1 MSICHISPHFVPL
14 QRSVFSWDWKP
25 LFFHWRYLKYIISS
39 EITKKEKKRNENSYK
54 KKKECK
60 SWWHVAI
67 DNVFYQHKSI
77 KESRLYYLLSYLILF
92 FYFRKRKHKYGRWKL
107 QVYVC
112 HKQPIPRTHG
122 CCLRKP
128 DVQQM
133 FCFKYSD
140 ISINQ
145 LNHCIVLL
153 SKQTWFLFILHQ
165 YIKMAR

>member
-1 MSICHISPHFVPL
+1 MRLKTVVFLLALPRLYHF
-14 QRSVFSWDWKP
+14 FWN
-25 LFFHWRYLKYIISS
+25 Y
-39 EITKKEKKRNENSYK
+39 KKKKKKRNENSYK
-54 KKKECK
+54 KKKEGK

-67 DNVFYQHKSI
+67 DNVVYQHKSI
-77 KESRLYYLLSYLILF
+77 KESRLHYLLSYLILF

-128 DVQQM
+128 DGQQM

-145 LNHCIVLL
+145 FNHYSVSI

-165 YIKMAR
+165 YIKMAW

>member
-1 MSICHISPHFVPL
+1 MRLKTV
-14 QRSVFSWDWKP
+14 VFSLALAKIYH
-25 LFFHWRYLKYIISS
+25 FFWNY
-39 EITKKEKKRNENSYK
+39 KKKKKKRNENSYK

-92 FYFRKRKHKYGRWKL
+92 FYFRKRKHTYGRWKL

-128 DVQQM
+128 DGQQM

-145 LNHCIVLL
+145 FNHCIVLL